1 MNSSLALFATGVV
14 VVAACTQ
21 NPSIDGTTV
30 PKIGSSAAPPDCKD
44 LCPRIAKLC
53 GFAPQDCTV
62 PDGGGYCDQYYDD
75 THRTCAGQAA
85 TCKELS
91 ECSNEVPDADSP
103 DASDEDASDDASDD
117 VTAEAS
123 TDAGK
128 GDAKT
133 D

>member
-1 MNSSLALFATGVV
+1 MNLRLALFAAGAVV
-14 VVAACTQ
+14 AAACTQ

-30 PKIGSSAAPPDCKD
+30 PKIGSSSSPPDCKD

-62 PDGGGYCDQYYDD
+62 ADGGGYCDQYYDD
-75 THRTCAGQAA
+75 ARRSCAGQAA
-85 TCKELS
+85 TCKELLD
-91 ECSNEVPDADSP
+91 CTNEVPDAETP
-103 DASDEDASDDASDD
+103 DGANDASDDASDD
-117 VTAEAS
+117 VASEAS

-128 GDAKT
+128 DAKT

>member
-1 MNSSLALFATGVV
+1 MNLRLALFATAVV
-14 VVAACTQ
+14 VAAACTQ

-30 PKIGSSAAPPDCKD
+30 PKIGSSSAPPDCKD

-62 PDGGGYCDQYYDD
+62 SDGGGYCDQYYDD
-75 THRTCAGQAA
+75 TRRACAGQAA
-85 TCKELS
+85 TCQEFQDCTNA
-91 ECSNEVPDADSP
+91 EPDAAAP
-103 DASDEDASDDASDD
+103 DGGDQDASDDASDD
-117 VTAEAS
+117 VTSEAS